1 MQEGGSFWA
10 TFGGAAGAPEASAL
24 EKLLKTP
31 GCSVEAL
38 LDEEE
43 VIQEFKTGNP
53 SLVARLS
60 EPDAL
65 KVLMDFITREP
76 SPEASSARCF
86 RYPFVAVE
94 LMTCAPGKFLDALNE
109 EAMDHLWSFLSTTT
123 PSKVNPVLAG
133 YFSRTATA
141 LLGKQRKEILDYIR
155 RKDQLEEFLRRIH
168 LRSIAELFAR
178 LLSAENQS
186 QVVFQTND
194 LMMRLMN
201 RWQEQDAD
209 SDAQENI
216 TLVIAELLSQKD
228 SLCWIEDLTQQLTS
242 PNTVRF
248 LIDHIFTR
256 PSGVPPAMSL
266 LTTVILHTAAGLKDG
281 MTEAC
286 ASTPTLS
293 PLSPHATMM
302 NEEDVVSLDEPAV
315 AEAAASRGALSPPST
330 PQTTLRSAT
339 SEEWMERRRAT
350 LMREVAGH
358 FPRLRDL
365 LDNSLEEAPQE
376 MTMPQGSIPAAG
388 GTTLE
393 VISLI
398 STVARSGLDV
408 ILEAVLSNQLLPR
421 CVEVFFRHPW
431 SNLLHNSVKQLLLE
445 VLSGG
450 DSLRQ
455 QLVRQLL
462 KEARLAERI
471 VSEYAADAQWKKQRH
486 ERVGYMGHLFLLS
499 CELQDYGSR
508 CPEVGE
514 ILASTPGWPDV
525 LARIDATQKVHREQL
540 GGGVPASDRGL
551 ASSNVVSQREK
562 EEATEQSAACP
573 SWSQRVSGGY
583 LSQEPTDLQDSSAPP
598 PGVMNGLDV
607 HAEGPEGPMP
617 NGQGE
622 HDGQPAP
629 RELAVD
635 TEPEEAFDSF
645 DPGSPTAPRGA
656 ETQGTSQSNG

>member
-398 STVARSGLDV
+398 STVARRMRPADM
-408 ILEAVLSNQLLPR
+408 
-421 CVEVFFRHPW
+421 
-431 SNLLHNSVKQLLLE
+431 
-445 VLSGG
+445 
-450 DSLRQ
+450 
-455 QLVRQLL
+455 
-462 KEARLAERI
+462 ARLAERI

-635 TEPEEAFDSF
+635 TEPE
-645 DPGSPTAPRGA
+645 
-656 ETQGTSQSNG
+656 